1 MNLLNLYV
9 KLLEREM
16 RRTGD
21 EFFNTSEKDLIT
33 RAESSLKSIE
43 ESRVRSLNEF
53 KKDVEKWKKTGIFSR
68 YYS

>member
-1 MNLLNLYV
+1 
-9 KLLEREM
+9 M

-53 KKDVEKWKKTGIFSR
+53 KKDFEKWKKTGIFSSD
-68 YYS
+68 YS

>member
-9 KLLEREM
+9 KLLEREI

-21 EFFNTSEKDLIT
+21 EFFNTSDKDLIT
-33 RAESSLKSIE
+33 RTESSLKSIE

-53 KKDVEKWKKTGIFSR
+53 KKDVEKWKKNQPMQ
-68 YYS
+68 